1 MSDTLQRNTFTPV
14 TQIEAPDKSIVYDRL
29 IFSNIDDSTGSIL
42 PTIVSKGLTWTA
54 TSSGEFNFCVDN
66 TMARW
71 TPKVL
76 VFELSVTDPLS
87 TVGDFGFDSAKANLT
102 DSLDS
107 MRVTTQ
113 RLHAK
118 LQQID
123 HLQSYHYHRERQH
136 RNTAESTNARVQW
149 WTLGETA
156 VILAAIS
163 VQVFIVRSWFVKPTA
178 LPGGV

>member
-1 MSDTLQRNTFTPV
+1 MLPV
-14 TQIEAPDKSIVYDRL
+14 IVK
-29 IFSNIDDSTGSIL
+29 
-42 PTIVSKGLTWTA
+42 KGLTWTA
-54 TSSGEFNFCVDN
+54 THSGEFNFCLDN

-71 TPKVL
+71 TAKVV

-87 TVGDFGFDSAKANLT
+87 TVGDFGFDSAKANVT
-102 DSLDS
+102 DTLESL
-107 MRVTTQ
+107 RVVSQ

-123 HLQSYHYHRERQH
+123 HLQSYHYHRERQN

-149 WTLGETA
+149 WTIIETA
-156 VILAAIS
+156 VILTVIS
-163 VQVFIVRSWFVKPTA
+163 GQVFIVRGWFVSTTS

>member
-1 MSDTLQRNTFTPV
+1 M
-14 TQIEAPDKSIVYDRL
+14 YDRL
-29 IFSNIDDSTGSIL
+29 IFSNIDDATGSML
-42 PTIVSKGLTWTA
+42 SVIVKKGYTWTA
-54 TSSGEFNFCVDN
+54 STTGEYNICLDN

-71 TPKVL
+71 TAKVV

-87 TVGDFGFDSAKANLT
+87 TVGDFGFDSAKANSS
-102 DSLDS
+102 DAVES

-136 RNTAESTNARVQW
+136 RNTAESTNSRVQW
-149 WTLGETA
+149 WTVAETGI
-156 VILAAIS
+156 ILTVVS